1 MDVNFNPLGPLI
13 GITPVPRDVN
23 TGYGSDRADTA
34 VKGMIDGVVRA
45 GGIPVVLPVCDP
57 QLAAAQLAAVSA
69 LVLSGGQDLDLPGA
83 VGDDRWID
91 PPRDLHEFALVE
103 AAAAAE
109 MPVLGVCRGMQL
121 MNVSRG
127 GTLHE
132 SVEGHDAGERHE
144 TERHVISIELP
155 SRLAE
160 VIGGDSVEV
169 NTVHHQALNQLG
181 SGVRA
186 IAWAA
191 DGVVEATQ
199 SDQSGW
205 FLGVQWHPEL
215 MLGEVAGDGLF
226 GAIVERAAAY
236 KAR

>member
-1 MDVNFNPLGPLI
+1 M
-13 GITPVPRDVN
+13 
-23 TGYGSDRADTA
+23 
-34 VKGMIDGVVRA
+34 
-45 GGIPVVLPVCDP
+45 
-57 QLAAAQLAAVSA
+57 
-69 LVLSGGQDLDLPGA
+69 
-83 VGDDRWID
+83 
-91 PPRDLHEFALVE
+91 
-103 AAAAAE
+103 
-109 MPVLGVCRGMQL
+109 
-121 MNVSRG
+121 
-127 GTLHE
+127 
-132 SVEGHDAGERHE
+132 
-144 TERHVISIELP
+144 ISIELP